1 MTSAKVGVNYSLV
14 LASFF
19 YFFLAADYFLMEL
32 FISVDIQ
39 RQQNER
45 WNESCEVSE
54 GRRGIERNPAKCG
67 VCVCVWNMA
76 AVLWSPRT
84 ASKPVRWLKR
94 ESRWENSGTDLNMP
108 KHIAANIRE
117 ISLQPYKMEIRRTKS
132 AKETNYNKKHTRR
145 IESAV

>member
-1 MTSAKVGVNYSLV
+1 MTSAKVGVNYLLV

-19 YFFLAADYFLMEL
+19 SFFSTADYFLVEL

-39 RQQNER
+39 HWQNER
-45 WNESCEVSE
+45 WKESCEVSE
-54 GRRGIERNPAKCG
+54 GRRGIEWNPAKCS
-67 VCVCVWNMA
+67 VCVCVKNMA

-94 ESRWENSGTDLNMP
+94 ESRRENSGTDLNMP

-117 ISLQPYKMEIRRTKS
+117 ISLQPYMMEIRRTKS
-132 AKETNYNKKHTRR
+132 TKETNYNKNKKNTHM
-145 IESAV
+145 